1 MIANKLKKIEYLK
14 FPSLEGRRGGS
25 INKNIQFFEFHRLY
39 GQTLISKKWLN
50 KFLMQFMK
58 TNLSQFLIRFV
69 GTLLIAGTVS
79 CTSILYVAPKK
90 ADCTGAGAQT
100 CYLIR
105 KGAEGNWILHY
116 EDIKGLDYEP
126 GFSYRI
132 KVKKETVKNVPADR
146 ASFQYSVVEVLEK
159 RDVTDDLVSEDL
171 LDKEWKL
178 EYMKFE
184 GTQYGME
191 EIIPTLNFLD
201 DGKVNG
207 FAGCNTYFGNYD
219 IDGRTITFAAIGA
232 TRMHCEAA
240 MELEQAFLKLLSG
253 ELRGLFNDSKLIL
266 SGDAGNQ
273 MIFGYK

>member
-1 MIANKLKKIEYLK
+1 
-14 FPSLEGRRGGS
+14 
-25 INKNIQFFEFHRLY
+25 
-39 GQTLISKKWLN
+39 
-50 KFLMQFMK
+50 
-58 TNLSQFLIRFV
+58 
-69 GTLLIAGTVS
+69 
-79 CTSILYVAPKK
+79 
-90 ADCTGAGAQT
+90 
-100 CYLIR
+100 
-105 KGAEGNWILHY
+105 
-116 EDIKGLDYEP
+116 
-126 GFSYRI
+126 
-132 KVKKETVKNVPADR
+132 
-146 ASFQYSVVEVLEK
+146 
-159 RDVTDDLVSEDL
+159 
-171 LDKEWKL
+171 
-178 EYMKFE
+178 MKFE